1 MDLERLKTLG
11 FTLMCG
17 QVDYK
22 GKNYGIFNHHGALLT
37 DEGDALVER
46 LEDEAAREAKAPKTA
61 SAPAAKTGR
70 KKAEAAPVEPVDPVP
85 ESTASEMEADL
96 NGLLG
101 QE

>member
-11 FTLMCG
+11 FTLICG

-22 GKNYGIFNHHGALLT
+22 GKNYGTFNHHGALLT

-46 LEDEAAREAKAPKTA
+46 LEDEAAREAKAAKA
-61 SAPAAKTGR
+61 APAPAVKTGR
-70 KKAEAAPVEPVDPVP
+70 KKAEVAPVEPVDPVP

>member
-1 MDLERLKTLG
+1 MDVERLKTLG

-22 GKNYGIFNHHGALLT
+22 GKNYGTFNHHGALLT
-37 DEGDALVER
+37 DDGDALVER
-46 LEDEAAREAKAPKTA
+46 LEDEAARGAKAKAAPA
-61 SAPAAKTGR
+61 APAPAAKTGR
-70 KKAEAAPVEPVDPVP
+70 KKAEGAPAAPAADP
-85 ESTASEMEADL
+85 TASDMEADL